1 MKIINVSPHARS
13 IKQLLE
19 QASADNIILRAPD
32 GREFV
37 LAEIDDF
44 NREIEL
50 ARQSDRLMK
59 FLDELGTQEQTI
71 SLSDART
78 RLGIK

>member
-1 MKIINVSPHARS
+1 MKKINVSPHARN
-13 IKQLLE
+13 IKQLLD
-19 QASADNIILRAPD
+19 QASADNIILRASD

-37 LAEIDDF
+37 LAEVDDF

-50 ARQSDRLMK
+50 ARQSDQLMK
-59 FLDELGTQEQTI
+59 FLDERGKQDQTI
-71 SLSDART
+71 GLSDARA

>member
-1 MKIINVSPHARS
+1 MKIINVSPHSRS
-13 IKQLLE
+13 IKHLIE
-19 QASADNIILRAPD
+19 QASTENIILRAPD

-44 NREIEL
+44 DREIEL

-59 FLDELGTQEQTI
+59 FLDERGKQEQTI
-71 SLSDART
+71 SLSDARD
-78 RLGIK
+78 RLGTK